1 LNKYITSST
10 YNQARFLKEVMKEAQ
25 PVFTPT
31 PQQAQALQQIKLFL
45 AAPGAGVFI
54 LKGYAGTGKTTL
66 LQQLALA

>member
-1 LNKYITSST
+1 
-10 YNQARFLKEVMKEAQ
+10 MKEAQ